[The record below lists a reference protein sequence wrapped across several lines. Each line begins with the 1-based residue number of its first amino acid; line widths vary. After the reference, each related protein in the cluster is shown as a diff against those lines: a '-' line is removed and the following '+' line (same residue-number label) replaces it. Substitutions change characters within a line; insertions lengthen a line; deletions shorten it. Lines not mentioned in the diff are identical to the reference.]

1 LILFIKFI
9 FIFLKVFIFV
19 SCAAVM
25 SPPGGEKDIIPP
37 VLIKTVPTNRST
49 NYKEGVVELVF
60 SEYIDESSVR
70 KAIKIL
76 PVLDNEPDIIYKGKR
91 IVISFNNVLVEN
103 QTYIISIN
111 RNLSDE
117 HKIKLDQGIQFAF
130 STGEKIDDSSISGKL
145 YYSKTGSVQLWKIKN
160 KLDSIEFYNRVPD
173 YSIDASDD
181 GYYEFNYLSPG
192 SYRIAAVDYSLS
204 GLPILPNKM
213 LYGLHHKPIIKLK
226 DQENVQNINIYIPD
240 QKNKLEMVNAEWI
253 EGSWGSITLSKS
265 NIDLDR
271 KVPIDIFYEDSR
283 RAKINFFWDPLTNTK
298 LNFKL
303 DSLTQDYITIKTN
316 EVDNEDY
323 FRFDSGAI
331 KIRMDTLSDTTNIA
345 LVSPKP
351 NSEFKIEEDNIIP
364 LRLVFSSLIDSSEN
378 TGDFFITQDS
388 TIIPYSKV
396 WESPISVKLFPEIN
410 WSPKRSYNIDFN
422 IGSIYPLYRNILQD
436 SLYSFSINT
445 TDYQKYGSML
455 IRLDTGIFK
464 NLKVKLKP
472 FNKDILTME
481 SNFKLDNTFKLTH
494 IPEGNYSLLFYQDLN
509 GDSQISTGIVSP
521 YQSAE
526 WFSFYPDTIKI
537 RANWEI
543 ELDNIDLGRIN

>member
-1 LILFIKFI
+1 MILFIKFI
-9 FIFLKVFIFV
+9 FILLKVFIFV

-37 VLIKTVPTNRST
+37 VLIKTVPTNRAT
-49 NYKEGVVELVF
+49 NYKEDVVELVF
-60 SEYIDESSVR
+60 SEYIDENSVR

-76 PVLDNEPDIIYKGKR
+76 PVLDNEPDILYKGEK
-91 IVISFNNVLVEN
+91 IVISFNSVLVGN

-117 HKIKLDQGIQFAF
+117 HKVKLDQGIQFAF

-204 GLPILPNKM
+204 GFPILSNKM
-213 LYGLHHKPIIKLK
+213 LYGLHYKSIIKLK
-226 DQENVQNINIYIPD
+226 NQDNRQNINIYIPD

-265 NIDLDR
+265 IIDLDR

-283 RAKINFFWDPLTNTK
+283 RSKTTFFRDPLINTK
-298 LNFKL
+298 LHFKL
-303 DSLTQDYITIKTN
+303 DSLTQDYITIKIN
-316 EVDNEDY
+316 EINNEDY

-331 KIRMDTLSDTTNIA
+331 KIRMDTLSDTSDIT
-345 LVSPKP
+345 LVSPKQ
-351 NSEFKIEEDNIIP
+351 NSKFKIEEDNIIP
-364 LRLVFSSLIDSSEN
+364 LRLVFSSLIDSRKN
-378 TGDFFITQDS
+378 TGDFFITHDS
-388 TIIPYSKV
+388 IIIAHSKI
-396 WESPISVKLFPEIN
+396 WESPTSVKLFPKIN
-410 WSPKRSYNIDFN
+410 WSPKSSYEINFKIR
-422 IGSIYPLYRNILQD
+422 SIYPFYRNTLQD
-436 SLYSFSINT
+436 SLYSLSINT

-455 IRLDTGIFK
+455 IRLDTVRIK
-464 NLKVKLKP
+464 NLKVKLEP
-472 FNKDILTME
+472 FSIGIITME
-481 SNFKLDNTFKLTH
+481 SNLNLDNTFKLTH

-543 ELDNIDLGRIN
+543 ELNNIDLGRIN